1 MKLEN
6 FKSFILD
13 DTKYQT
19 KLNTKFENRKKYVP
33 KNEKH
38 ITAFIPGTIR
48 EIYVKQGQQVSRS
61 QDLLVLEAM
70 KMRNTIKA
78 PFSGTI
84 KKIYVKSE
92 GTVPKGELLLEFE

>member
-1 MKLEN
+1 MKIEN
-6 FKSFILD
+6 LKSLVVD
-13 DTKYQT
+13 DTQYNT
-19 KLNTKFENRKKYVP
+19 KLNTKFENRKKYTP

-38 ITAFIPGTIR
+38 IIAFIPGTIR
-48 EIYVKQGQQVSRS
+48 EIYVKQGQQVSKT

-84 KKIYVKSE
+84 KKIYAKTD